1 MNNILL
7 ETINLKKTYE
17 HVNGNITLFNNLN
30 LKIKCGD
37 LIALVGPSG
46 SGKSSLL
53 HLLALLDE
61 PTKGK
66 ILINNNETK
75 NLTDI
80 QKDEIRR
87 INISIIFQENNLLT
101 DFTALENVMMPLI
114 IKGENK
120 KDILVKAQ
128 NILKDLKIFNRSN
141 HFPSELSGGEQQRV
155 AIARAL
161 IAETN
166 LIIDHYQKTFFLE
179 SPKLYYYLELI
190 KSYHYFNSYQVF
202 KSSKYFKQSYN
213 YIEILIKMQNFTKGF
228 IILYGLVFVNGSVHP
243 AIPVAQVVE
252 TR

>member
-1 MNNILL
+1 MSNTLL

-30 LKIKCGD
+30 FKIKCGD

-66 ILINNNETK
+66 ILINNKETK
-75 NLTDI
+75 SLTDI

-87 INISIIFQENNLLT
+87 KYISIIFQENNLLS
-101 DFTALENVMMPLI
+101 DFTALENVMMPLL

-120 KDILVKAQ
+120 KNIFSKAQ
-128 NILKDLKIFNRSN
+128 KILKDVKIFNRSN

-166 LIIDHYQKTFFLE
+166 LILADEPTGNLDFKTSKEIFSLFL
-179 SPKLYYYLELI
+179 KLKKLKKTIIFATHNRELANRADYKLFISNGGI
-190 KSYHYFNSYQVF
+190 KRIN
-202 KSSKYFKQSYN
+202 
-213 YIEILIKMQNFTKGF
+213 
-228 IILYGLVFVNGSVHP
+228 
-243 AIPVAQVVE
+243 A
-252 TR
+252 R